1 MNVHS
6 FKFED
11 RERGGIFICE
21 AEADKGIWHLSW
33 SPESLTLGASAG
45 T

>member
-6 FKFED
+6 FTFED

-21 AEADKGIWHLSW
+21 AEADKGTWHLSW
-33 SPESLTLGASAG
+33 SLTLGASAG